1 MKKYIALALG
11 WLTGSSLAD
20 SVSVDLNDD
29 ALRLS
34 YQHSLA
40 KNYESEFAW
49 VHTKDIGNTVSGG
62 FTLTQVLNNDITAN
76 IGGKALFQQH
86 DNLPD
91 GMAMAVG
98 GSLRITPAANKNI
111 ALTGSLF
118 FAPNVLSFGDMDN
131 YQEIEI
137 RGEYKFSEQ
146 LIAYAGYRNN
156 RADYN
161 MNSVKVKNV
170 DLYDGMMIGAQFK
183 F

>member
-1 MKKYIALALG
+1 MKKYIALALACF
-11 WLTGSSLAD
+11 TSHSFAD
-20 SVSVDLNDD
+20 SASVDLNND

-40 KNYESEFAW
+40 KNYDVDLAW
-49 VHTKDIGNTVSGG
+49 VHVKDLGNTVSAGLVLKQ
-62 FTLTQVLNNDITAN
+62 TLNNDITASV
-76 IGGKALFQQH
+76 GGKALFQQH
-86 DNLPD
+86 DTLPD

-98 GSLRITPAANKNI
+98 GSVRITPAANKNI

-137 RGEYKFSEQ
+137 RGEYQFSPQ
-146 LIAYAGYRNN
+146 LVAYAGYRNN
-156 RADYN
+156 SADYN
-161 MNSVKVKNV
+161 VNGAKDKNRE
-170 DLYDGMMIGAQFK
+170 LYDGVMFGAQFK